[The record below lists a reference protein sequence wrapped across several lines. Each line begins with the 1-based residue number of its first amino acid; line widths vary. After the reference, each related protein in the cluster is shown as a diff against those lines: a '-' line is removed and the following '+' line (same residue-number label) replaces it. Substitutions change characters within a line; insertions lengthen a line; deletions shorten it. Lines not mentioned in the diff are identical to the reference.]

1 MNKTIFKLNIVE
13 KNYIEVEMEAEN
25 LKSAKEK
32 ALEKYPSYEDDK
44 DRIVVEVYDE
54 EEKEKVSLDR
64 EMIEVYAESNSHA
77 ELWATF
83 ESEELYLLCLPALE
97 KEANEN
103 GMFITESVKEK
114 I

>member
-1 MNKTIFKLNIVE
+1 MTIFKLNIVE
-13 KNYIEVEMEAEN
+13 KNYIEVEIEAEN

-54 EEKEKVSLDR
+54 EEREKV
-64 EMIEVYAESNSHA
+64 MIEVYAESNSHA

-83 ESEELYLLCLPALE
+83 ETEELYLLCLPALE

-103 GMFITESVKEK
+103 GMFITESVREESK
-114 I
+114 

>member
-13 KNYIEVEMEAEN
+13 KNYIEVEIEAEN

-32 ALEKYPSYEDDK
+32 ALEKYSSYEDDK

-54 EEKEKVSLDR
+54 EEREKVSLDQVK
-64 EMIEVYAESNSHA
+64 VYAESNSHA

-97 KEANEN
+97 KEANEC
-103 GMFITESVKEK
+103 GMFITESVREES
-114 I
+114 

>member
-13 KNYIEVEMEAEN
+13 KNYVEVEIEAEN

-54 EEKEKVSLDR
+54 EWN
-64 EMIEVYAESNSHA
+64 EV
-77 ELWATF
+77 
-83 ESEELYLLCLPALE
+83 
-97 KEANEN
+97 
-103 GMFITESVKEK
+103 
-114 I
+114 

>member
-13 KNYIEVEMEAEN
+13 KNYIEVEIEAEN

-54 EEKEKVSLDR
+54 EEREKVSLDQVK
-64 EMIEVYAESNSHA
+64 VYAESNSHA

-83 ESEELYLLCLPALE
+83 VDEKLYLLCLPALE

-103 GMFITESVKEK
+103 GMFITESVREES
-114 I
+114 